1 MGALSWFIP
10 QEKHFFDMML
20 EQAKNVSVGVDAFV
34 GMLEHYDEREK
45 WKTEINRLEGV
56 GDTMV
61 HDIFEALNKSFIT
74 PIDREDITHLVSS
87 LDDILDYVEAVA
99 VAMVIYKVDRP
110 PALLIALSKTLQKG
124 ASLITQAIAMLKNFK
139 NADAIR
145 KAIREINTLENEAD
159 ALHRNAMVELFEGK
173 DAVYILK
180 MKEIYDNTETATDKC
195 EDAADVI
202 GDILVKY
209 A

>member
-10 QEKHFFDMML
+10 QEKHFFDMMH
-20 EQAKNVSVGVDAFV
+20 EQAENVSEGVDAFV
-34 GMLEHYDEREK
+34 SMLEHYDDRDK
-45 WKTEINRLEGV
+45 WVKEINRIEGR

-99 VAMVIYKVDRP
+99 VAMSLYKVERP
-110 PALLIALSKTLQKG
+110 TPPLIALSKVLQKG
-124 ASLITQAIAMLKNFK
+124 SRIITQAITMLKDFK
-139 NADAIR
+139 NAEAIR
-145 KAIREINTLENEAD
+145 KAITEINTLENEAD
-159 ALHRNAMVELFEGK
+159 RIHRSALVELFEGK
-173 DAVYILK
+173 DAIYILK
-180 MKEIYDNTETATDKC
+180 MKELYDNTETATDKC
-195 EDAADVI
+195 EDAADVM

>member
-10 QEKHFFDMML
+10 QEKQFFDMMI
-20 EQAKNVSVGVDAFV
+20 EQAKNVSSGVDAFV
-34 GMLEHYDEREK
+34 NMLEHYDERDK
-45 WKTEINRLEGV
+45 WVKEINRIEGR

-99 VAMVIYKVDRP
+99 VAMVLYKVERP
-110 PALLIALSKTLQKG
+110 PALLIALSRTLQKG
-124 ASLITQAIAMLKNFK
+124 SRIITQAITMLKDFK
-139 NADAIR
+139 NAEAIR
-145 KAIREINTLENEAD
+145 KAITEINTLENEAD
-159 ALHRNAMVELFEGK
+159 ALHRSALVELFEGK
-173 DAVYILK
+173 DAIYILK
-180 MKEIYDNTETATDKC
+180 LKEIFDNSETATDKC
-195 EDAADVI
+195 EDAAVVM

>member
-1 MGALSWFIP
+1 
-10 QEKHFFDMML
+10 
-20 EQAKNVSVGVDAFV
+20 
-34 GMLEHYDEREK
+34 MLEHYDERDK
-45 WKTEINRLEGV
+45 WVKEINRIEGR

-99 VAMVIYKVDRP
+99 VAMSLYKVERP
-110 PALLIALSKTLQKG
+110 PATLIALSKTLQKG
-124 ASLITQAIAMLKNFK
+124 SRIITQAITMLKDFK

-145 KAIREINTLENEAD
+145 KAITEINTLENEAD
-159 ALHRNAMVELFEGK
+159 SLHRSAMVELFEGK
-173 DAVYILK
+173 DAIYILK

-195 EDAADVI
+195 EDAADVM

>member
-10 QEKHFFDMML
+10 QEKQFFDMMR
-20 EQAKNVSVGVDAFV
+20 EQAENVSSGVDAFV
-34 GMLEHYDEREK
+34 SMLEHYDDRDK
-45 WKTEINRLEGV
+45 WVKEINRIEGR

-99 VAMVIYKVDRP
+99 VAMSLYKVERP
-110 PALLIALSKTLQKG
+110 PATLIALSKTLQKG
-124 ASLITQAIAMLKNFK
+124 SRIITQAITMLKDFK

-145 KAIREINTLENEAD
+145 KAITEINTLENEAD
-159 ALHRNAMVELFEGK
+159 SLHRSAMVELFEGK
-173 DAVYILK
+173 DAIYILK

-195 EDAADVI
+195 EDAADVM